1 MRLQHIEE
9 LKVEETKTVAT
20 SAPLLSPSLASTPEA
35 TSKIEQRLE
44 QLNVLEKRTL
54 SLTRVIFLLVAIHVL
69 FRLGS
74 LAYVRYQVLESVDI
88 TSLTPGIQT
97 VTNLLLTSL
106 IPILLFFGVGTWSVV
121 LIFRRAK
128 LSEGLLDSG
137 DVHTLHH
144 AISSGAIQRKK
155 NRSKVIS
162 LLEKMRSED
171 APLLTKQDLKYLHYL
186 LRGALLVPAYPPLSE
201 ADMLSYR
208 AIVSAL
214 GYVGDSASLRML
226 KALSRKQRLTTKFP
240 EFHQT
245 LQLSIVRL
253 EERLAEKDTR
263 DTLLRASSP
272 EQPTAELLR
281 PASEQHGLGNDLLL
295 RPVNDAE
302 VKDETKQEL
311 GNQ

>member
-1 MRLQHIEE
+1 MSEE
-9 LKVEETKTVAT
+9 MKFQEVEEQEAHAYTVVPT
-20 SAPLLSPSLASTPEA
+20 ESPLLSET
-35 TSKIEQRLE
+35 
-44 QLNVLEKRTL
+44 
-54 SLTRVIFLLVAIHVL
+54 
-69 FRLGS
+69 
-74 LAYVRYQVLESVDI
+74 VLESTKTKKQLDRLEKVQRKTDMLS
-88 TSLTPGIQT
+88 TAGCFTA
-97 VTNLLLTSL
+97 
-106 IPILLFFGVGTWSVV
+106 GTVV
-121 LIFRRAK
+121 LGIMYIFYMALVRDHSPDSFKPYSHTIDLLGILSRVSLYSIVLFLGLSFLAKYRRAK
-128 LSEGLLDSG
+128 LVERELATG
-137 DVHTLHH
+137 DLRNLHH
-144 AISSGAIQRKK
+144 AISSGSYIKEH
-155 NRSKVIS
+155 NRSKMQA
-162 LLEKMRSED
+162 LLEQVRSENSD
-171 APLLTKQDLKYLHYL
+171 LFTKQDLQSLNSKLASLLNPWAFAAIIEAEIPLHT
-186 LRGALLVPAYPPLSE
+186 
-201 ADMLSYR
+201 

-214 GYVGDSASLRML
+214 GYVGNSASLRML
-226 KALSRKQRLTTKFP
+226 KSISRKQRLTTKFP